1 MLLTYLIP
9 HLYEAKQRPK
19 VEKRG
24 SKVTSIRAKNGI
36 VFRDITKMLA
46 PGTNLRNFGK
56 LFNIHQEKAHF
67 PFSYLTSVEVLK
79 ETSLP
84 GIDQL
89 HLWKSDLSSFESN
102 NEIEKKIFEAQ
113 KLFSQNKCSS
123 IGEYLK
129 IYLELDVIILYKGIQ
144 EWRKALKNIIGI
156 DFIESQN
163 FTISSL
169 ANLAV
174 GKSLSSRRHIGL
186 FFPNNS
192 QNYRLLRQGM
202 RG

>member
-1 MLLTYLIP
+1 MIP
-9 HLYEAKQRPK
+9 HLFEKQQRPK
-19 VEKRG
+19 IEKRG
-24 SKVTSIRAKNGI
+24 SKVTSIRTKIGI

-46 PGTNLRNFGK
+46 PGTNLRSFGQ
-56 LFNIHQEKAHF
+56 LFNLHQEKAHF
-67 PFSYLTSVEVLK
+67 PFSYLTSVEILK
-79 ETSLP
+79 EPNLP
-84 GIDQL
+84 GTNQIEVWRSEL
-89 HLWKSDLSSFESN
+89 NSFEN
-102 NEIEKKIFEAQ
+102 DDEIRKKILEAQ
-113 KLFSQNKCSS
+113 NLFQQNKCKS
-123 IGEYLK
+123 IGDYLK
-129 IYLELDVIILYKGIQ
+129 TYLKLDVIILYKGIQ
-144 EWRKALKNIIGI
+144 EWRQALKKIIGI

-174 GKSLSSRRHIGL
+174 GKSLCSRRHIGL

>member
-1 MLLTYLIP
+1 MFET
-9 HLYEAKQRPK
+9 KQRPK

-24 SKVTSIRAKNGI
+24 SKVTSIRSKIGI

-46 PGTNLRNFGK
+46 PGTNLRSFGQ
-56 LFNIHQEKAHF
+56 LFNLHQEKAHF
-67 PFSYLTSVEVLK
+67 PFSYLTSVQVLK
-79 ETSLP
+79 EPMLP
-84 GIDQL
+84 GVE
-89 HLWKSDLSSFESN
+89 HLQAWRSELDSSETDDK
-102 NEIEKKIFEAQ
+102 ITKKIFEAQ
-113 KLFSQNKCSS
+113 KLFRQSKCTS

-129 IYLELDVIILYKGIQ
+129 TYLELDVIILYKGIQ

-174 GKSLSSRRHIGL
+174 GKSLSARRHVGL